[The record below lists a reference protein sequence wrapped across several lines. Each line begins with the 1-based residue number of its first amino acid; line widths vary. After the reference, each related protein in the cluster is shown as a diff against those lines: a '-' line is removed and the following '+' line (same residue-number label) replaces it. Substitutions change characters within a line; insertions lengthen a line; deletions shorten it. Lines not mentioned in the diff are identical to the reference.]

1 MDGERKLGQN
11 AGPAVETVGGVC
23 VGVTGV
29 AGGFAVAFNRLKLKG
44 CKFANVIKCA
54 QRAKRAHVNPRA
66 AFGSTVCGRTVQRSL
81 CSLCGKRFQYQVNTN
96 ASRRDRKKCQLK
108 KKKIGD
114 FFFPSE
120 SGTIIPEIP
129 EQDV

>member
-1 MDGERKLGQN
+1 MKRTTVSLWWSCQAVDGERKLGQN

-54 QRAKRAHVNPRA
+54 QRAKRAHVNPPSRFRFHSLWQNSP
-66 AFGSTVCGRTVQRSL
+66 AFPLLTLWKTFSV
-81 CSLCGKRFQYQVNTN
+81 
-96 ASRRDRKKCQLK
+96 
-108 KKKIGD
+108 
-114 FFFPSE
+114 PSE
-120 SGTIIPEIP
+120 H
-129 EQDV
+129 QRF